1 MNKTIV
7 PVINGKFLY
16 YAFVAGANQIINNQA
31 EINRINVFPVNDKDT
46 GTNLASTIRSVID
59 NAIPSKSYK
68 ETFSS
73 IADAALLGARGNSGV
88 IFAQFLYGVNSETKD
103 KNFIS
108 LADFADSIIKSV
120 PYVYKAIANP
130 VEGTMLTV
138 INDWSQ
144 FLNSRKESVYDFKSV
159 LVDSLFVIE
168 NSLVRTTDTLKV
180 LGKSGFV
187 DAGAKGF
194 VLFIKGVID
203 FIENGDIRSLVAD
216 NISSLPT
223 FKENYIS
230 SDEIHMR
237 YCCEAIMKNL
247 TIDVDD
253 LKTSFSEYGDSIVV
267 AGSKKIA
274 RLHIHTNEPDF
285 LFNKLVSIGKITYQK
300 VDDMLRQHETLKN
313 RKWNIALVSD
323 STCDLSD
330 ELIDNYQIHI
340 VPMNLSFGERQYL
353 DKVTIKPNRFYDL
366 LNTETE
372 FPMTSQINEQVFTN
386 LYSHLVSE
394 YDAVIA
400 VHLTDKFSGTYA
412 NSLKAAARIM
422 RESNKSIH
430 VIDSKTLSGSLG
442 LIVLKAAQSI
452 EAGND
457 VESVVDSINKD
468 IDNTRIFVGVKD
480 LKYMIKGGRVSK
492 KKGFIASMLNLNPI
506 VSMDSNGNS
515 LLFDKAF
522 GQKTCLKKIYKHI
535 EKLSKEKTIW
545 NYIILYA
552 HDASGVKEVEAKIFK
567 MTGKHP
573 VSIVDI
579 SPVIGMHAG
588 NGAIAISLLFN
599 N

>member
-1 MNKTIV
+1 
-7 PVINGKFLY
+7 
-16 YAFVAGANQIINNQA
+16 
-31 EINRINVFPVNDKDT
+31 
-46 GTNLASTIRSVID
+46 
-59 NAIPSKSYK
+59 
-68 ETFSS
+68 
-73 IADAALLGARGNSGV
+73 
-88 IFAQFLYGVNSETKD
+88 
-103 KNFIS
+103 
-108 LADFADSIIKSV
+108 
-120 PYVYKAIANP
+120 
-130 VEGTMLTV
+130 
-138 INDWSQ
+138 
-144 FLNSRKESVYDFKSV
+144 
-159 LVDSLFVIE
+159 
-168 NSLVRTTDTLKV
+168 
-180 LGKSGFV
+180 
-187 DAGAKGF
+187 
-194 VLFIKGVID
+194 
-203 FIENGDIRSLVAD
+203 
-216 NISSLPT
+216 
-223 FKENYIS
+223 
-230 SDEIHMR
+230 
-237 YCCEAIMKNL
+237 
-247 TIDVDD
+247 
-253 LKTSFSEYGDSIVV
+253 
-267 AGSKKIA
+267 
-274 RLHIHTNEPDF
+274 
-285 LFNKLVSIGKITYQK
+285 
-300 VDDMLRQHETLKN
+300 MLRQHETLKN

-412 NSLKAAARIM
+412 NSIKAAARIM

-492 KKGFIASMLNLNPI
+492 KKGFIASMLKLNPI
-506 VSMDSNGNS
+506 VSMDSDGNS

>member
-267 AGSKKIA
+267 AG
-274 RLHIHTNEPDF
+274 
-285 LFNKLVSIGKITYQK
+285 
-300 VDDMLRQHETLKN
+300 
-313 RKWNIALVSD
+313 
-323 STCDLSD
+323 
-330 ELIDNYQIHI
+330 
-340 VPMNLSFGERQYL
+340 
-353 DKVTIKPNRFYDL
+353 
-366 LNTETE
+366 
-372 FPMTSQINEQVFTN
+372 
-386 LYSHLVSE
+386 
-394 YDAVIA
+394 
-400 VHLTDKFSGTYA
+400 
-412 NSLKAAARIM
+412 
-422 RESNKSIH
+422 
-430 VIDSKTLSGSLG
+430 
-442 LIVLKAAQSI
+442 
-452 EAGND
+452 
-457 VESVVDSINKD
+457 
-468 IDNTRIFVGVKD
+468 
-480 LKYMIKGGRVSK
+480 
-492 KKGFIASMLNLNPI
+492 
-506 VSMDSNGNS
+506 
-515 LLFDKAF
+515 
-522 GQKTCLKKIYKHI
+522 
-535 EKLSKEKTIW
+535 
-545 NYIILYA
+545 
-552 HDASGVKEVEAKIFK
+552 
-567 MTGKHP
+567 
-573 VSIVDI
+573 
-579 SPVIGMHAG
+579 
-588 NGAIAISLLFN
+588 
-599 N
+599 

>member
-68 ETFSS
+68 ETFNS

-144 FLNSRKESVYDFKSV
+144 FLNSKKEFVYDFKSV

-168 NSLVRTTDTLKV
+168 DSLIRTTETLKV

-203 FIENGDIRSLVAD
+203 FIENGDIRSLVTD
-216 NISSLPT
+216 NISSIPN
-223 FKENYIS
+223 FKENFIS

-237 YCCEAIMKNL
+237 YCCEAIMTNL

-253 LKTSFSEYGDSIVV
+253 LKASFSEYGDSIVV
-267 AGSKKIA
+267 AGSRKIA

-285 LFNKLVSIGKITYQK
+285 LFNKLISIGKITYQK

-372 FPMTSQINEQVFTN
+372 FPVTSQINEQVFTN

-412 NSLKAAARIM
+412 NSFKAAARIM
-422 RESNKSIH
+422 KESNKKIH

-452 EAGND
+452 EAGNN

-468 IDNTRIFVGVKD
+468 IDNTKIFVGVKD
-480 LKYMIKGGRVSK
+480 LKYMIKGGRVSR

-506 VSMDSNGNS
+506 VSMDGNGNS

-522 GQKTCLKKIYKHI
+522 GQKSCLKKIYKHI
-535 EKLSKEKTIW
+535 DKLSKERTIW

-552 HDASGVKEVEAKIFK
+552 HDASGVKEVEAMIFK